1 MRATMVVL
9 LAVVL
14 AASCA
19 QGAQQFKVKGKVDSV
34 TLYRGQALVTRA
46 VPFNAP
52 AGAVQL
58 TVTDLPESVLSQSLF
73 ASAGKGVQ
81 VRAVRF
87 RTFATGKA
95 PQAEVRKLDD
105 QIAELEKKTRE
116 NESQQTLLRQLQS
129 YLGNLQSFVAPSVK
143 VELSKGVLNADTLA
157 KITDMVFQKHGD
169 LSKQA
174 LALAETSRQL
184 KEQLALLQRKR
195 HELTRSHSKTTREA
209 VVFLEKMNGGKG
221 DIQLHYL
228 VSNATWEPTYNLR
241 AKGDM
246 RNVDVEYS
254 ALAQQM
260 SGEDWDDVK
269 LTLSTAAAQM
279 VADGPSIAPLF
290 VRLSRTPSRYGGLA
304 EMERR
309 YRTSQ
314 TQLRYQQEALQKS
327 AGRDRQI
334 DANWEMNVAANEAQS
349 LELIA
354 PTADMYL
361 MRKVMGEASGG
372 LSVNYKLEGKV
383 SLASRRERQM
393 VEIKK
398 LTLPATFYNEAAP
411 LLGEYVYRY
420 AQLTNN
426 SALSLLEGRSNVY
439 LDGDFVGSGTVA
451 MVARGQKLTVG
462 FGIEP
467 QLRAWREFVSKKEH
481 VQGGNRNVVFQYRL
495 VLDNYSDK
503 AIVVRAVD
511 RIPVPKADIRVTLGE
526 LKDKLSTDAE
536 YLRAHRPRGILR
548 WDISVPAKSAATTAR
563 IVEYSFTLEF
573 DKNMHISGD
582 QASTVQKKLKQ
593 DFYRSLREGKR

>member
-411 LLGEYVYRY
+411 LLRV
-420 AQLTNN
+420 
-426 SALSLLEGRSNVY
+426 SL
-439 LDGDFVGSGTVA
+439 
-451 MVARGQKLTVG
+451 
-462 FGIEP
+462 
-467 QLRAWREFVSKKEH
+467 
-481 VQGGNRNVVFQYRL
+481 
-495 VLDNYSDK
+495 
-503 AIVVRAVD
+503 RAVD
-511 RIPVPKADIRVTLGE
+511 QQQRPVAAGRALERVPGRRLRGERHRGDGGAGPEADRRVRHRAAVAGVARVCLEEGTRPGREPQRRVPIPPGARQLLGQSHRGAGGRPHPGAEGRHPGDPGRV
-526 LKDKLSTDAE
+526 
-536 YLRAHRPRGILR
+536 
-548 WDISVPAKSAATTAR
+548 
-563 IVEYSFTLEF
+563 
-573 DKNMHISGD
+573 
-582 QASTVQKKLKQ
+582 
-593 DFYRSLREGKR
+593 EG